1 MAYADHIIV
10 DGVQYD
16 IQDQEAVS
24 FAKEQVLTDAQQGQ
38 ARANI
43 GAGSAKEVDG
53 LKTDLRATQGWLGYP
68 TNQFDDEFTTTN
80 TSNWGIVQV
89 GNDVTFTHNTQW
101 TAGLPTTGSLN
112 LEEGDYVFNADY
124 NGGTKLLSLYNGSS
138 YVKALS
144 ESDIITIASGG
155 DYTLKLA
162 VTPTQGESVTVS
174 DIALIPRVTTGKI
187 PTIESGISALQAS
200 GSVTAQSVSDLQNG
214 FGDIAQPVISELTG
228 EETQSKAISPSG
240 ELITAGVNTYR
251 VCKYTVTAGKKYWIT
266 ATTNWANLLWCFY
279 DSNDGV
285 VQAGTQVPTGS
296 TYTTVTDEEVTAPL
310 NSAYVIIAYN
320 TNVKQGALK
329 TQTGYRL
336 AKWLG
341 KKWVCVGDSLT
352 AENERTTKHYF
363 DYVAEST
370 GITVVNMGDSGSGY
384 AREQDVGTAFYQ
396 RVGNCPTDADVV
408 TIFGSFNDLG
418 AGLPIG
424 SVDDTGTTTL
434 AGCINT
440 TIDNLQA
447 AIPLVNLGI
456 VAPTPWDTTQ
466 PSTSGNAYN
475 YVEMLK
481 AICERRS
488 IPFLDLW
495 RCSNLRPWDADFRAI
510 AYSKDG
516 GSGTHPDENRHKL
529 IAPRFEWFLDA
540 LLRA

>member
-1 MAYADHIIV
+1 M
-10 DGVQYD
+10 
-16 IQDQEAVS
+16 
-24 FAKEQVLTDAQQGQ
+24 
-38 ARANI
+38 
-43 GAGSAKEVDG
+43 
-53 LKTDLRATQGWLGYP
+53 
-68 TNQFDDEFTTTN
+68 
-80 TSNWGIVQV
+80 
-89 GNDVTFTHNTQW
+89 
-101 TAGLPTTGSLN
+101 
-112 LEEGDYVFNADY
+112 
-124 NGGTKLLSLYNGSS
+124 
-138 YVKALS
+138 
-144 ESDIITIASGG
+144 
-155 DYTLKLA
+155 
-162 VTPTQGESVTVS
+162 
-174 DIALIPRVTTGKI
+174 
-187 PTIESGISALQAS
+187 
-200 GSVTAQSVSDLQNG
+200 
-214 FGDIAQPVISELTG
+214 
-228 EETQSKAISPSG
+228 
-240 ELITAGVNTYR
+240 
-251 VCKYTVTAGKKYWIT
+251 
-266 ATTNWANLLWCFY
+266 
-279 DSNDGV
+279 
-285 VQAGTQVPTGS
+285 
-296 TYTTVTDEEVTAPL
+296 
-310 NSAYVIIAYN
+310 
-320 TNVKQGALK
+320 K

-418 AGLPIG
+418 AGLSIG

-466 PSTSGNAYN
+466 PNTSGNAYN

-516 GSGTHPDENRHKL
+516 GSGTHPDENGHKL
-529 IAPRFEWFLDA
+529 IAPRFEGFLDT
-540 LLRA
+540 LLV